1 MTDERKDVGT
11 TALVY
16 EPPVIEIAGREYKLR
31 RLGIVDTLRLAKIL
45 AAGVAGLGHE
55 IGNLDTLDPQ
65 VLGMLILAGAPFAEQ
80 QVLDFLG
87 GIIGVSVADM
97 RDPERFPMGSELQ
110 IIEKLV
116 EHEDV
121 RAFLQRLRGLTKV
134 PALRS
139 LLQTSSTSSSPGT
152 GGQTETS
159 SPSPTPD
166 SSRPSKQP
174 RGGKEKKG
182 EIE

>member
-45 AAGVAGLGHE
+45 AAGVAGLGRE
-55 IGNLDTLDPQ
+55 IGSLDTLDPQ

-80 QVLDFLG
+80 QVLEFLG
-87 GIIGVSVADM
+87 GVIGVSASDL
-97 RDPERFPMGSELQ
+97 RDSDRFPMGSEIMIVEAL
-110 IIEKLV
+110 I

-121 RAFLQRLRGLTKV
+121 KAFFEHLGRIVRAPG
-134 PALRS
+134 LRS
-139 LLQTSSTSSSPGT
+139 ALQTSSTSYSGGT
-152 GGQTETS
+152 GGQTPTS
-159 SPSPTPD
+159 SPSPTRGT
-166 SSRPSKQP
+166 SRPSRSQP
-174 RGGKEKKG
+174 AGKGKKDESG
-182 EIE
+182 